1 MNKQEQQEYEKELRE
16 LRRHCSWGVR
26 IGVFAVI
33 INALNMYLAWSKV
46 L

>member
-33 INALNMYLAWSKV
+33 INALNMYLAWYKV